1 MLRRNTAAVTFR
13 REKMMN
19 PDMGKKNS
27 AGRENLSADIFVV
40 EFTLRCKEAEQP
52 VWRV

>member
-1 MLRRNTAAVTFR
+1 MLKIGEFSKLSMIWAKKFR
-13 REKMMN
+13 RK
-19 PDMGKKNS
+19 G
-27 AGRENLSADIFVV
+27 NLSADIFVV

>member
-1 MLRRNTAAVTFR
+1 MLKIGEFSKLSMIWA
-13 REKMMN
+13 
-19 PDMGKKNS
+19 KNS